1 MHLYTD
7 LQAVDDVKLEAEDP
21 VGVVVGLEQVLQLS
35 THRILFPYFYHRL
48 TFVNLLGWCARPG
61 GWWRGRGPSAGN

>member
-21 VGVVVGLEQVLQLS
+21 VGGGDGLVQVL
-35 THRILFPYFYHRL
+35 
-48 TFVNLLGWCARPG
+48 
-61 GWWRGRGPSAGN
+61 